1 METRRFVGLRGTA
14 IPSRPM
20 AARGSARE
28 GVEGGEGG
36 ERTIDRAEERGAR
49 AVASSFEMNQRRTNR
64 SLAIGRV
71 ASRRRSVVNPLSNG
85 SQVHP
90 APRSAIG
97 DRTAKRR
104 SVRTERATV

>member
-36 ERTIDRAEERGAR
+36 ERTIDRAEERGA
-49 AVASSFEMNQRRTNR
+49 SGCQF
-64 SLAIGRV
+64 I
-71 ASRRRSVVNPLSNG
+71 
-85 SQVHP
+85 
-90 APRSAIG
+90 
-97 DRTAKRR
+97 
-104 SVRTERATV
+104 